1 MEHRSQTGGQQLSTL
16 FERSIKNKT
25 AELGLLTKP
34 ADEHVRGSLDKIKEA
49 VQASSNG
56 QNQCVKD
63 EESTIAEND
72 LGPTTIDPWS
82 PEIIRDSQLEQLATA
97 LAKVIKGQTVG
108 ITKDGPLVAYVLFT
122 RFRQSCEDIY
132 RILRI
137 QEPADAILEL
147 IEATNLPIDEAMLTV
162 LKFEKDTM
170 EGSNPEMRATK
181 WIKKMIA
188 GVPVLL
194 RMHRRSSQVRLEFNV
209 YAMWHRLEMSVE
221 EISEEVRKP
230 KKEIFGLIWKTLK
243 LGNPPF
249 FPSQRA
255 RYLSLLGEYAP
266 TEYAKE
272 LERTTTEASPHSAP
286 WGATVDVPTM
296 SGLDALDDGDFVR
309 YVAGTKDLSSPAVFG
324 GVKRLKLAEKVKV
337 PKAFKAVKTV
347 KASKTLDIRKTVSA
361 TKVAKSL
368 KKLKVTKAVTVAL
381 KVKASPT
388 IRSTALSPSEKS
400 RSKKSKEQASSS
412 ENSSTPQHVLA
423 KASNAPARG
432 LKERPPRLAVPKKEI
447 SLKKRVTSKKNIGLN
462 KENIDSGD
470 SGSLQAVNVWTQ
482 TENSTVDQEP
492 TKRGYI
498 AEQPKASKKNRPRRM
513 RRQAPKPSGQPRM
526 VPSLRLRLLRS
537 ESKSPIEKAY

>member
-1 MEHRSQTGGQQLSTL
+1 M
-16 FERSIKNKT
+16 
-25 AELGLLTKP
+25 LTKP
-34 ADEHVRGSLDKIKEA
+34 ADEHVRASLDKIKEA
-49 VQASSNG
+49 AQISPNG
-56 QNQCVKD
+56 QNQRVQD
-63 EESTIAEND
+63 QESIIAEND

-82 PEIIRDSQLEQLATA
+82 PEIVRDSQLEQLATA

-108 ITKDGPLVAYVLFT
+108 IINDGPLVAYVLFT

-137 QEPADAILEL
+137 QEPADAILGL
-147 IEATNLPIDEAMLTV
+147 IEATDLPINETMLTV

-188 GVPVLL
+188 GAPVLL
-194 RMHRRSSQVRLEFNV
+194 RMHRRSPQVRLEFNV

-221 EISEEVRKP
+221 EIAEEVRKP
-230 KKEIFGLIWKTLK
+230 KKEIFGLIRKTLK

-272 LERTTTEASPHSAP
+272 LERATTEASPPSAP

-296 SGLDALDDGDFVR
+296 SGLDSLDDGDFVR
-309 YVAGTKDLSSPAVFG
+309 YVAGTKDFSSPDVFG

-337 PKAFKAVKTV
+337 PKAFKAVKAV
-347 KASKTLDIRKTVSA
+347 KAPKTLDIRKTISA
-361 TKVAKSL
+361 TKVAKSS
-368 KKLKVTKAVTVAL
+368 KKLKVIKTVTVAV
-381 KVKASPT
+381 KMKASPT
-388 IRSTALSPSEKS
+388 VRSKVLSPSEKS

-412 ENSSTPQHVLA
+412 ENTSTPQHVSA
-423 KASNAPARG
+423 KTSNAPARG
-432 LKERPPRLAVPKKEI
+432 LKERPLRSAVPEKEI
-447 SLKKRVTSKKNIGLN
+447 SLKKEVTSKKNIGVN

-470 SGSLQAVNVWTQ
+470 SGDSNWLQAVNVWTRA
-482 TENSTVDQEP
+482 ENSTVDQKP
-492 TKRGYI
+492 TKRGHTVK
-498 AEQPKASKKNRPRRM
+498 QPKASEKTRPRKM
-513 RRQAPKPSGQPRM
+513 RRRAPKASGQPRK
-526 VPSLRLRLLRS
+526 VPSLRLRLLHS
-537 ESKSPIEKAY
+537 ENKSPIEKAY